1 MTLAATGPDLWLLAA
16 TAFVAGLVRGFSG
29 FGTAMIYL
37 PVAGQI
43 LPPFAAITTLVV
55 FDLIAPLPTV
65 PRALRDG
72 HKGDVLRLTVGLMLG
87 LPVGL
92 YALSLASPEVFR
104 YAVSGIALL
113 LLVCLISGL
122 RYRGTLTRPMIF
134 GTGGLGGILMGVA
147 GLPGPPVILLYMASP
162 LPVQVIRAN
171 TLLYLILTDVVYLP
185 VLALIGRL
193 EASAVLLGAVL
204 IVPSLLGN
212 VTGAWLFRPGQ
223 ERIYR
228 AIAYAIIAASA
239 LSGLPV
245 WD

>member
-1 MTLAATGPDLWLLAA
+1 MTLAATGPDLWLLVAA
-16 TAFVAGLVRGFSG
+16 AFVAGLVRGFSG

-37 PVAGQI
+37 PVAGQF
-43 LPPFAAITTLVV
+43 LSPFAAITTLVV

-65 PRALRDG
+65 PRALREG
-72 HKGDVLRLTVGLMLG
+72 HRADVLRLTGGLIIG
-87 LPVGL
+87 LPIGL
-92 YALSLASPEVFR
+92 YLLSLASPVFFR

-134 GTGGLGGILMGVA
+134 GTGGLGGVLMGIA

-193 EASAVLLGAVL
+193 EVGAVLLGCVL
-204 IVPSLLGN
+204 VAPSLLGN
-212 VTGAWLFRPGQ
+212 VIGAWLFRPGQ
-223 ERIYR
+223 ERVYR
-228 AIAYAIIAASA
+228 GIAYAIIAASA